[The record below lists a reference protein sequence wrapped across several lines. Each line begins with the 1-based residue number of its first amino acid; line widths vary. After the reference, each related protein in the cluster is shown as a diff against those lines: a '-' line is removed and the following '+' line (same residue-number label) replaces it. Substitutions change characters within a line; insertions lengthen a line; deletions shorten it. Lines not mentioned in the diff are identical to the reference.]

1 MRIEELYQDVIIMVC
16 NVTGIDEADILNS
29 NREECADAR
38 YFLVMALSKM
48 MTDEEIGRVI
58 HRTRQGVSYIRSNR
72 AKLSKWIVASN
83 QQVYRK
89 QVFHLPLNYGFLCM

>member
-1 MRIEELYQDVIIMVC
+1 MRIEELYQDVIITVC
-16 NVTGIDEADILNS
+16 NVTGIDEADILHS

-38 YFLVMALSKM
+38 YLLVMALSKM

-83 QQVYRK
+83 QQVYCK

>member
-1 MRIEELYQDVIIMVC
+1 MRIEELYQDIIITVC
-16 NVTGIDEADILNS
+16 NVTGIDEADILHS

-38 YFLVMALSKM
+38 YLLVMALSKM

-83 QQVYRK
+83 WQVISK
-89 QVFHLPLNYGFLCM
+89 

>member
-1 MRIEELYQDVIIMVC
+1 MRIEELYQDIIIMVC
-16 NVTGIDEADILNS
+16 DVTGIDEADILHS

-38 YFLVMALSKM
+38 YLLVMALSRM

-83 QQVYRK
+83 WQVISK
-89 QVFHLPLNYGFLCM
+89 QVFHLPMNYGFLCM

>member
-1 MRIEELYQDVIIMVC
+1 MRIEELYQDIIITVC
-16 NVTGIDEADILNS
+16 NVTGIDEADILHS

-38 YFLVMALSKM
+38 YLLVMALSKM

-72 AKLSKWIVASN
+72 AKLSKWIVAN
-83 QQVYRK
+83 NWQVISKYIASKYFICR
-89 QVFHLPLNYGFLCM
+89 

>member
-1 MRIEELYQDVIIMVC
+1 MKIEELYQDIIIMVC
-16 NVTGIDEADILNS
+16 DVTGIDEADILHS

-38 YFLVMALSKM
+38 YLLVMALSRM

-83 QQVYRK
+83 WQAISKYIASKYFICR
-89 QVFHLPLNYGFLCM
+89 

>member
-16 NVTGIDEADILNS
+16 NVTGIDEADILHS

-38 YFLVMALSKM
+38 YLLVMALSKM

-58 HRTRQGVSYIRSNR
+58 HRTRQGVSFIRSNR

-83 QQVYRK
+83 WQVISKYIASKYFICR
-89 QVFHLPLNYGFLCM
+89 

>member
-1 MRIEELYQDVIIMVC
+1 MRIEELYQDIIITVC
-16 NVTGIDEADILNS
+16 NVTGIDEADILYS

-38 YFLVMALSKM
+38 YLLVMALSKM

>member
-1 MRIEELYQDVIIMVC
+1 MRIEELYQDIIITVC
-16 NVTGIDEADILNS
+16 NVTGIDEADILHS

-38 YFLVMALSKM
+38 YLLVMALSRM

-72 AKLSKWIVASN
+72 AKLSKWIVGSNWQVISKYIASK
-83 QQVYRK
+83 YFICR
-89 QVFHLPLNYGFLCM
+89 

>member
-1 MRIEELYQDVIIMVC
+1 MRIEELYQDIIITVC
-16 NVTGIDEADILNS
+16 DVTGIDEADILHS

-38 YFLVMALSKM
+38 YILVMALSKM

-72 AKLSKWIVASN
+72 AKLASN

>member
-1 MRIEELYQDVIIMVC
+1 MRIEELYQDIIITVC
-16 NVTGIDEADILNS
+16 NVTGIDEADILHS

-38 YFLVMALSKM
+38 YLLVMALSKM

-72 AKLSKWIVASN
+72 AKLSKWNASN

-89 QVFHLPLNYGFLCM
+89 QVFHLPLIYGFLCM

>member
-1 MRIEELYQDVIIMVC
+1 MRIEELYQDIIITVC
-16 NVTGIDEADILNS
+16 DVTGIDEADILHS

-38 YFLVMALSKM
+38 YLLVMALSKM

-72 AKLSKWIVASN
+72 AVASN
-83 QQVYRK
+83 WQVISKYIASKYFICR
-89 QVFHLPLNYGFLCM
+89 